1 MKQTKS
7 GRRLHWLFEL
17 AIFVKGVDGALE
29 TIGGLLILFVP
40 LRSLDTVVR
49 WLVAH
54 ELSESHDWLANAAE
68 HLLDSLSLDTKQFA
82 SIYLVGHGLVKIFL
96 VYALWR
102 EKLWAFPA
110 ALWFLALFIIY
121 QLYRFTHTHST
132 ALLIFALLDVCVSWF
147 IWREYLAR
155 KAGLQPPRS
164 SKRPWTE
171 VN

>member
-1 MKQTKS
+1 MKQTQSSK
-7 GRRLHWLFEL
+7 GLHRLFEL

-49 WLVAH
+49 WLMTH
-54 ELSESHDWLANAAE
+54 ELSESHDRLANAAV
-68 HLLDSLSLDTKQFA
+68 HLLDSLSLDTKLFA
-82 SIYLVGHGLVKIFL
+82 SMYLVGHGLVKIFL

-110 ALWFLALFIIY
+110 ALWFIALFVVY
-121 QLYRFTHTHST
+121 QLYRYTHTHST
-132 ALLIFALLDVCVSWF
+132 ALLIFALLDMCVGWF

-155 KAGLQPPRS
+155 KAGRQPAR
-164 SKRPWTE
+164 
-171 VN
+171 

>member
-1 MKQTKS
+1 MSPFRRTTQTKS
-7 GRRLHWLFEL
+7 NRGLHQLFEL

-29 TIGGLLILFVP
+29 TLGGLLILFVP
-40 LRSLDTVVR
+40 LHSLDTVVR

-54 ELSESHDWLANAAE
+54 ELSESRDWLAGAAK
-68 HLLDSLSLDTKQFA
+68 HLLSSLSLDTKLFA
-82 SIYLVGHGLVKIFL
+82 SIYLMGHGLVKIFL

-110 ALWFLALFIIY
+110 ALSFIALFVVY

-132 ALLIFALLDVCVSWF
+132 ALLIFALLDVCVAWF

-155 KAGLQPPRS
+155 KAALQAGR
-164 SKRPWTE
+164 
-171 VN
+171 